1 MKGFLVSLFTD
12 ENGVVSSKR
21 MAGLLCVIV
30 LLVALMG
37 NIFYPKEITPSTH
50 LIDAVSLLA
59 FGCLGL
65 TSLDKF
71 VRSRGSANKS
81 E

>member
-1 MKGFLVSLFTD
+1 MNFFTSLFTD
-12 ENGVVSSKR
+12 ESGVVSSKR
-21 MAGLLCVIV
+21 MAGLLCVVI

-37 NIFYPKEITPSTH
+37 NIFYPKEITPSSH
-50 LIDAVSLLA
+50 LIDAVALLA

-71 VRSRGSANKS
+71 VKSRGSANKS

>member
-1 MKGFLVSLFTD
+1 MKKFFISLFTD
-12 ENGVVSSKR
+12 ESGVVSSKR

-30 LLVALMG
+30 LLVALTG
-37 NIFYPKEITPSTH
+37 NVFYPKEITPSAH
-50 LIDAVSLLA
+50 LIDAVALLA

-71 VRSRGSANKS
+71 VKSRGSATKS

>member
-1 MKGFLVSLFTD
+1 MKNFVISLFTD
-12 ENGVVSSKR
+12 EHGVVSSKR

-37 NIFYPKEITPSTH
+37 NIFYPKEITPSSH
-50 LIDAVSLLA
+50 LIDAVALLA

-71 VRSRGSANKS
+71 VKSRGSSEKS
-81 E
+81 

>member
-1 MKGFLVSLFTD
+1 MKKFVTELFTD
-12 ENGVVSSKR
+12 EHGVVSSKR

-30 LLVALMG
+30 LLVGFIG
-37 NIFYPKEITPSTH
+37 NIFYPKEITPSAH
-50 LIDAVSLLA
+50 LIDAVALLA

-71 VRSRGSANKS
+71 VKNRKQVA